1 MLAQVGSSSY
11 TEGDLKRKKT
21 PSECRRNGVR
31 MGGNGKSTREERIE
45 RERGVARQLQGL

>member
-21 PSECRRNGVR
+21 SSECRRNGVR
-31 MGGNGKSTREERIE
+31 MGGNGNEGRADRK
-45 RERGVARQLQGL
+45 RGMARQLQGL